1 MEGTESGQGF
11 ARLDLQI
18 GRFRFLFG
26 FRWDVQKEA
35 LWLLVLVVVLELREE
50 EVAVAE
56 LEGQQWDL
64 LGSL

>member
-1 MEGTESGQGF
+1 M
-11 ARLDLQI
+11 AMLDLQI

-26 FRWDVQKEA
+26 FRWDMQKEA
-35 LWLLVLVVVLELREE
+35 LWLLVLVVILELRE

-56 LEGQQWDL
+56 LEGHQWDL